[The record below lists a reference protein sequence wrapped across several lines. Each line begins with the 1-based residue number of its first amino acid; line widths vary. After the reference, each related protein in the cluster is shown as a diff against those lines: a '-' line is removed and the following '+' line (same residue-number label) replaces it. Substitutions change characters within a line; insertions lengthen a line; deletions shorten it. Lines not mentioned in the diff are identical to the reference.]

1 MRLLLL
7 SYTEIVIWVGGL
19 YPQTSKLAKSDKEYL
34 FNTFLINIQY
44 SVIYPM
50 RANKSNHNT
59 KLRGHIQTKVFI
71 YKHHLKWYYLIPYT
85 FQYACH

>member
-50 RANKSNHNT
+50 RANK
-59 KLRGHIQTKVFI
+59 
-71 YKHHLKWYYLIPYT
+71 
-85 FQYACH
+85 